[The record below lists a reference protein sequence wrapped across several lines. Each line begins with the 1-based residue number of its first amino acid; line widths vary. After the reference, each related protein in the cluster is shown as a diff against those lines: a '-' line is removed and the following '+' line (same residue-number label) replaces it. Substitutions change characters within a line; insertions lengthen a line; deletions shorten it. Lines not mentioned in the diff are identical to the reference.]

1 MEDQELLAS
10 LKRGNN
16 HAFGLLVNK
25 YKDMVFS
32 ICVKITEDFHLAEEA
47 AQDTFMKV
55 YHQHAR
61 YKGEAKFS
69 SWLYRIAINTSYNKI
84 RQRKPLDSIE
94 GVEREIQD
102 QDVESGFEKLAK
114 EDRLKSINLALS
126 QLDKLDALVLSLFYL
141 EELSI
146 EELASIC
153 ELSVANV
160 KVKLHRGRK
169 KLKLAIQ
176 DLLNNE
182 IESLK

>member
-1 MEDQELLAS
+1 MEDQELIAS
-10 LKRGNN
+10 LKRGND
-16 HAFGLLVNK
+16 HAFSLLVNK

-55 YHQHAR
+55 YNQHAR
-61 YKGEAKFS
+61 FKGESKFS

-84 RQRKPLDSIE
+84 RQRKVLDSFE
-94 GVEREIQD
+94 GYEEVIQEND
-102 QDVESGFEKLAK
+102 LESGFEKLAK

-141 EELSI
+141 EELSV
-146 EELASIC
+146 EELAKVC

-169 KLKLAIQ
+169 KLKLVIQ
-176 DLLNNE
+176 ELLNNE